1 VTDFGRTQALVRST
15 NQHARAQEA
24 GVATSRA
31 DVLLQVHEAYFA
43 TLKSK
48 AVLIVAEETVKDRQL
63 IADQVGVMAKN
74 QLKSGLDVAFSKVD
88 LAQSQLL
95 LIQAQNDLQSSYAQ
109 LSAALGS
116 REQNSYDLAEPAAPA
131 LPPADFP
138 QALESAFQSRPEL
151 ASQRLDVDSARSYAT
166 AERDLW
172 FPSMAAA
179 GAAGLT
185 PYRADQLG
193 SRYAAAGFNVNI
205 PVFNGHLFSSLR
217 TEANE
222 QYREQQ
228 QTLRDLEDRI
238 ARDVRTAWL
247 NAGSAF
253 QRLSVTEQLLSEAK
267 LGEDLARERYKM
279 GLSSIVELSQAQLN
293 LTQAQIAE
301 ASAKYEYQARSAEL
315 LYQQGLLR

>member
-1 VTDFGRTQALVRST
+1 
-15 NQHARAQEA
+15 
-24 GVATSRA
+24 
-31 DVLLQVHEAYFA
+31 
-43 TLKSK
+43 
-48 AVLIVAEETVKDRQL
+48 
-63 IADQVGVMAKN
+63 
-74 QLKSGLDVAFSKVD
+74 
-88 LAQSQLL
+88 
-95 LIQAQNDLQSSYAQ
+95 
-109 LSAALGS
+109 
-116 REQNSYDLAEPAAPA
+116 LAESAVPAA
-131 LPPADFP
+131 PPADFS
-138 QALESAFQSRPEL
+138 QVLQEAFQSRPEL
-151 ASQRLDVDSARSYAT
+151 ASQRLEVNSAHSYAT

-193 SRYAAAGFNVNI
+193 SRYAAVGFNVNI

-228 QTLRDLEDRI
+228 QTLRDQEDRI

-253 QRLSVTEQLLSEAK
+253 QRLSVTEQLLAEAK

-279 GLSSIVELSQAQLN
+279 GLSAIVELSQAQLN

-301 ASAKYEYQARSAEL
+301 ASAKYEYQARIAEL